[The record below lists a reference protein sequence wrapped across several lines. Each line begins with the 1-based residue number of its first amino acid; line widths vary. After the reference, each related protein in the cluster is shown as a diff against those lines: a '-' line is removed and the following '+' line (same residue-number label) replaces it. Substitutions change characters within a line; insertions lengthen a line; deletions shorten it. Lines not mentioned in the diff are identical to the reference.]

1 MTQIA
6 PLDSQPEPETKV
18 ANSAAPD
25 SYQLTE
31 VEASVIEKLGK
42 QMKAEIPV
50 PQLKESEN
58 GQSALLNHPNEGIG
72 WALLMNALGTTSL
85 NFAEGVKW
93 QLAKIS
99 AIDGKIHET
108 NLNFALSVL
117 AGIKPN
123 DQEETMLG
131 VLKAASYLCA
141 VKMATHLHN
150 AETIAEADSAERAF
164 NKCARTFAILSEALM
179 RKRSGSERKV
189 TVQNVSVND
198 NAQAIVG
205 NVSGSKSKA
214 SPKGK

>member
-1 MTQIA
+1 MIHRVA
-6 PLDSQPEPETKV
+6 PSLGRQRQPDTKV

-25 SYQLTE
+25 SYQPTE
-31 VEASVIEKLGK
+31 AEVSVIEKLGE

-50 PQLKESEN
+50 PQLKKSAN
-58 GQSALLNHPNEGIG
+58 GLLDHPNVGIG
-72 WALLMNALGTTSL
+72 WALLMNALGTTNL
-85 NFAEGVKW
+85 NFAEGIKW
-93 QLAKIS
+93 QLATIS
-99 AIDGKIHET
+99 AKNGEINES
-108 NLNFALSVL
+108 NLNFALSVV
-117 AGIKPN
+117 AGIKPT
-123 DQEETMLG
+123 DQDEAMLG

-150 AETIAEADSAERAF
+150 SETMAEADSAERAF
-164 NKCARTFAILSEALM
+164 NKSARTFAILSETLM

-214 SPKGK
+214 SPKR

>member
-108 NLNFALSVL
+108 NLNFALSIL
-117 AGIKPN
+117 AGLKPN
-123 DQEETMLG
+123 NQEEAMLG
-131 VLKAASYLCA
+131 VLQVASYLCA
-141 VKMATHLHN
+141 VKMAAHLH
-150 AETIAEADSAERAF
+150 SR
-164 NKCARTFAILSEALM
+164 
-179 RKRSGSERKV
+179 
-189 TVQNVSVND
+189 Q
-198 NAQAIVG
+198 Q
-205 NVSGSKSKA
+205 
-214 SPKGK
+214 